1 MRLCFHS
8 FRALKLCR
16 DKQVGE
22 GEAILLSSNRF
33 SFSKEL
39 KYRHKGFICISINS
53 FSP

>member
-8 FRALKLCR
+8 IRALKLCR
-16 DKQVGE
+16 DKQVG
-22 GEAILLSSNRF
+22 GGAILLSSNRF

>member
-1 MRLCFHS
+1 MCMCFHS
-8 FRALKLCR
+8 ICALKLCR
-16 DKQVGE
+16 DKRAGE
-22 GEAILLSSNRF
+22 GEALLLSPNRF